1 MTGDV
6 AVKGITQCSVSHSN
20 NCEIH
25 SDYDRKIL
33 LSKQDDLVSRVSIKS
48 SRGHQATSGNC
59 YFLVI
64 KEDRRNL
71 RYS

>member
-20 NCEIH
+20 ICEIH

-33 LSKQDDLVSRVSIKS
+33 LSKQDDLVSRVK
-48 SRGHQATSGNC
+48 
-59 YFLVI
+59 Y
-64 KEDRRNL
+64 
-71 RYS
+71 